1 MYAKRQALR
10 CTTCAETA
18 YLGVFRVGI
27 TFLKSGGAD
36 FKKLY
41 TRHTN
46 AKKATLK
53 ASGWHFTTLKI
64 HNLNRRNNYYFLYI
78 YANQD
83 CYIYNRYHQ

>member
-1 MYAKRQALR
+1 MWQYEKKLQYPVKIANPNPALAKVIISQL
-10 CTTCAETA
+10 
-18 YLGVFRVGI
+18 
-27 TFLKSGGAD
+27 GGAD

-53 ASGWHFTTLKI
+53 ASGWHFTTLKKT

>member
-1 MYAKRQALR
+1 MWQYEKKLQYPVKIANPNPALAKVIISQL
-10 CTTCAETA
+10 
-18 YLGVFRVGI
+18 
-27 TFLKSGGAD
+27 GGAD
-36 FKKLY
+36 FKKMY

-53 ASGWHFTTLKI
+53 ASGWHFTTLKT

>member
-1 MYAKRQALR
+1 MWQYEKKLQYPVKIANPNPALAK
-10 CTTCAETA
+10 
-18 YLGVFRVGI
+18 GI
-27 TFLKSGGAD
+27 ISQLGGAD

-46 AKKATLK
+46 AKKSHPQSIRMALYYIKKT
-53 ASGWHFTTLKI
+53 

-83 CYIYNRYHQ
+83 CYIYNRYDQ

>member
-1 MYAKRQALR
+1 MWQYEKKLQYPVKIANPNPALAKVIISQL
-10 CTTCAETA
+10 
-18 YLGVFRVGI
+18 
-27 TFLKSGGAD
+27 GGAD